1 MIEFNGKQY
10 SGAVVR
16 EDDTE
21 LIITVSTQDSLQDI
35 CLSLNNVKA
44 ITEVN
49 SGVTSVHNVNGA
61 TNVGVAMPGV
71 YTIKFSK
78 RLSIIEEMNEAI
90 NELLVMILEN

>member
-21 LIITVSTQDSLQDI
+21 LIVTISTQDSLQDV
-35 CLSLNNVKA
+35 CFSLNNVKA
-44 ITEVN
+44 VMDVN
-49 SGVTSVHNVNGA
+49 SDVTSVHHVNGA
-61 TNVGVAMPGV
+61 TNVGIAMPGV

-78 RLSIIEEMNEAI
+78 KLSVIEEMNEAI
-90 NELLVMILEN
+90 NELLVMVLEN

>member
-10 SGAVVR
+10 SGSVVR

-21 LIITVSTQDSLQDI
+21 LIITISTQDSLQDV
-35 CLSLNNVKA
+35 CLALNNVREV
-44 ITEVN
+44 IEVN
-49 SGVTSVHNVNGA
+49 SDVTSVHNVNNA

-71 YTIKFSK
+71 YAIKFSQ

-90 NELLVMILEN
+90 NDLLVMVLEN